1 MSFFSDFVEES
12 QEKFKVIPRDITFNT
27 VDQLQKIKNWN
38 YLALPKKHFE
48 ILFPVV
54 LLSTLTQTVFAKAP
68 DHIF

>member
-48 ILFPVV
+48 IF
-54 LLSTLTQTVFAKAP
+54 
-68 DHIF
+68 